1 MDTLGAIA
9 ICTEPYV
16 KGNETSDSSDGA
28 VLQKRLSK
36 KDKIFSVDMWRTIFG
51 QALYQ
56 VIVLVI
62 LMYFGTLMFFEESYN
77 LITEQRQSRSQEL
90 EGLQVWGAV

>member
-28 VLQKRLSK
+28 VLQKRFSK

-62 LMYFGTLMFFEESYN
+62 LMYFGTLMLVDESYN
-77 LITEQRQSRSQEL
+77 LIT
-90 EGLQVWGAV
+90 QVLRDPENDNKPTSKM

>member
-16 KGNETSDSSDGA
+16 KGKETSETSDGA
-28 VLQKRLSK
+28 ELQKRLSK
-36 KDKIFSVDMWRTIFG
+36 RDKIFSVDMWRTIFG

-62 LMYFGTLMFFEESYN
+62 LMYFGTLMLVDESYN
-77 LITEQRQSRSQEL
+77 LIT
-90 EGLQVWGAV
+90 

>member
-16 KGNETSDSSDGA
+16 KGKENSETSDGA
-28 VLQKRLSK
+28 ELQKRLSK
-36 KDKIFSVDMWRTIFG
+36 RDKIFSVDMWRTIFG

-77 LITEQRQSRSQEL
+77 LITEPIRDP
-90 EGLQVWGAV
+90 EGPTDKM

>member
-16 KGNETSDSSDGA
+16 KGNETSDSSDAA

-36 KDKIFSVDMWRTIFG
+36 KDKIFSVDMWRTILG
-51 QALYQ
+51 QALY
-56 VIVLVI
+56 
-62 LMYFGTLMFFEESYN
+62 
-77 LITEQRQSRSQEL
+77 
-90 EGLQVWGAV
+90 

>member
-16 KGNETSDSSDGA
+16 KGNETSDSSDAA

-62 LMYFGTLMFFEESYN
+62 LMYFGTLMLVDESYN
-77 LITEQRQSRSQEL
+77 LIT
-90 EGLQVWGAV
+90 QVLRDPENDNKPTSKM